1 MSAEEWIREG
11 ECLHDLQRGGLF
23 IIQPEKG
30 FRFCTDSV
38 LLADFCRPK
47 RGERVADMGT
57 GSGVI
62 PLLLSA
68 RVPGI
73 SVDAFEV
80 SEPAADRAARSV
92 GLNGLSGTIRV
103 HRADLREAPR
113 IIGYES
119 VSLAVTNPPYL
130 QPGEGLVSP
139 DPERALARGGADVCG
154 IESWTAACGAV
165 LKNGGRF
172 AAVFPAAGFLR
183 LCDAMRGAEIE
194 PKRVRFVSGG
204 PDKRPK
210 LFLIEG
216 IKRGGRGLSFLP
228 GLFTHE
234 ADGSFS
240 KEMRRIYGEE
250 PEGNILPEETENG

>member
-1 MSAEEWIREG
+1 MNAENWLREG

-38 LLADFCRPK
+38 LLADFCRPRK
-47 RGERVADMGT
+47 GDRVADMGT

-68 RVPGI
+68 RAPGLSI
-73 SVDAFEV
+73 DAFEI
-80 SEPAADRAARSV
+80 SEPAADRARRSA
-92 GLNGLSGTIRV
+92 GLNGLSGTIRI
-103 HRADLREAPR
+103 HAADLRDAPG
-113 IIGYES
+113 IIGRES
-119 VSLAVTNPPYL
+119 VTLVVTNPPYL

-139 DPERALARGGADVCG
+139 DPERALARGGAASCA
-154 IESWTAACGAV
+154 IEGWTAACAAV

-183 LCDAMRGAEIE
+183 LCDAMRRAEIE
-194 PKRVRFVSGG
+194 PKRARFVSSG
-204 PDKRPK
+204 PDRPPK
-210 LFLIEG
+210 LFLIG
-216 IKRGGRGLSFLP
+216 GVKRGGKGLSFLP

-240 KEMRRIYGEE
+240 AEMRRIYGEE
-250 PEGNILPEETENG
+250 PEPSIPPEAKEDE